1 MTTTYPAAPTTGI
14 AGINLPPMPEG
25 GISNNCAFSTKP
37 LVNTYTQQQIQTTM
51 VHKRG
56 IRICINPQTVSDPT
70 QWQNT
75 QNMANWAREAGG
87 AVVFCLV
94 DSNKIGG
101 VVSTEHKG
109 HGDGLLDDIPAAK
122 NMWATVAKAYETDPS
137 VYFEAFNEPFGYTDV
152 CKYISAMMQIIPDNV
167 PANRIIIDGMD
178 YGADVQ
184 AIKDYWP
191 GLLGYHIYPSWL
203 PDPSWLPEADRTQ
216 SNYSNYLK
224 TKLAGVAHRT
234 MVTEFGAN
242 LTLAEDY
249 NNSIGTS
256 TPVQFLKGLH
266 DAFNVLKPKGTFIWH
281 GWDNKD
287 SYSYWSAT
295 ASAKAK
301 VDALQSY

>member
-1 MTTTYPAAPTTGI
+1 MTTYAAAPTTGI

-37 LVNTYTQQQIQTTM
+37 LVNTYTQQAIQGTM
-51 VHKRG
+51 SHKRG

-75 QNMANWAREAGG
+75 QNMANWARECGG

-94 DSNKIGG
+94 DSNLVNG
-101 VVSTEHKG
+101 VVNLEYNKG
-109 HGDGLLDDIPAAK
+109 HGDGLVDNLPAAK
-122 NMWATVAKAYETDPS
+122 EMWATVAKAYENDAS
-137 VYFEAFNEPFGYTDV
+137 VYFEAFNEPHGYTDP
-152 CKYISAMMQIIPDNV
+152 CKYISAMMQIIPDNI

-178 YGADVQ
+178 YAADVQ
-184 AIKDYWP
+184 SIKDFWP
-191 GLLGYHIYPSWL
+191 GLLGYHVYPSWIAEE
-203 PDPSWLPEADRTQ
+203 SAQTQ
-216 SNYSNYLK
+216 SNYSNRIQK
-224 TKLAGVAHRT
+224 HLAGVAHRT

-256 TPVQFLKGLH
+256 KPVQFLKGVH

-281 GWDNKD
+281 GWNNKD
-287 SYSYWSAT
+287 TYSYWSAT